1 MLHWHVAYVRLPT
14 QVSVSANSAIA
25 PLLSQRQRNIGGE
38 VWRKAKED
46 KQEAGIG
53 LQEIRVSLDEL
64 VRCSA
69 WQAPEQVIERE
80 LAALE

>member
-1 MLHWHVAYVRLPT
+1 MAYVRLPT

-69 WQAPEQVIERE
+69 WQALEQVIERE